1 METVIDLL
9 KAVQLNMLEVMFAG
23 LFIFSLGYLIGIKK
37 VKKLTHEIYG
47 LQKDVLE
54 LNEELLYGVNGNLS
68 ETPVIGLKTDGLKQ
82 TKLAK

>member
-9 KAVQLNMLEVMFAG
+9 KAIQLNMLEAGFAG
-23 LFIFSLGYLIGIKK
+23 LLIFSVGYLIGMNK

-47 LQKDVLE
+47 LQRDVLE
-54 LNEELLYGVNGNLS
+54 LNEELLYGYHEDES
-68 ETPVIGLKTDGLKQ
+68 ETPVIGLKPDSLKK

>member
-9 KAVQLNMLEVMFAG
+9 KAIQLNMLEVMFAG
-23 LFIFSLGYLIGIKK
+23 LFIFSLGYLIGMKK

>member
-9 KAVQLNMLEVMFAG
+9 KAIELNMLDVVIAG
-23 LFIFSLGYLIGIKK
+23 IFIFSIGYLIGMKK

-47 LQKDVLE
+47 LQKDVLD
-54 LNEELLYGVNGNLS
+54 LNEELLYGVNGNLN
-68 ETPVIGLKTDGLKQ
+68 ETPVIGLKHDGLKQ

>member
-23 LFIFSLGYLIGIKK
+23 LFIFSLGYLIGMKK
-37 VKKLTHEIYG
+37 VEKLTHEIYG

-68 ETPVIGLKTDGLKQ
+68 ETPVIGLKTEGLKQ

>member
-9 KAVQLNMLEVMFAG
+9 RAIQLNMLEVGFTG
-23 LFIFSLGYLIGIKK
+23 LFIFAIGYLIGMKK

-47 LQKDVLE
+47 LQKDVLD
-54 LNEELLYGVNGNLS
+54 LNEELLYGVSGHIS
-68 ETPVIGLKTDGLKQ
+68 ETPVIGLKPDSLKQ

>member
-9 KAVQLNMLEVMFAG
+9 KAIQLNMLEAGFAG
-23 LFIFSLGYLIGIKK
+23 LFIFSLGYLIGMNK

-47 LQKDVLE
+47 LQRDVLE
-54 LNEELLYGVNGNLS
+54 LNEELLYGYHEVESG
-68 ETPVIGLKTDGLKQ
+68 TPVIGLKPDNMKQ

>member
-9 KAVQLNMLEVMFAG
+9 KAIQLNMLEVGIAG
-23 LFIFSLGYLIGIKK
+23 LFIFSIGYLIGMKK
-37 VKKLTHEIYG
+37 VKSLTHDIYK

-54 LNEELLYGVNGNLS
+54 LNEELLYGIPGNVS
-68 ETPVIGLKTDGLKQ
+68 ETPVIGLKPDSMKQ

>member
-9 KAVQLNMLEVMFAG
+9 RAIQLNMLDVVIAG
-23 LFIFSLGYLIGIKK
+23 LFLFSIGYLIGMKK

-47 LQKDVLE
+47 LQRDVLE
-54 LNEELLYGVNGNLS
+54 LNEELLYGIPGNLN
-68 ETPVIGLKTDGLKQ
+68 ETPVIGLKHDSLKQ

>member
-1 METVIDLL
+1 METIIDLL
-9 KAVQLNMLEVMFAG
+9 KAIQLNMLEVMIAG

-47 LQKDVLE
+47 LQKDVLD

-68 ETPVIGLKTDGLKQ
+68 ETPVIGLKPESMKQ